1 MGSIKRCTVSV
12 IVCNSQSPSSIS
24 NFTERQR
31 TSTVQ
36 KRNVWLLSYIDLHAA
51 AKLHTPEESGRLGY
65 PGTGRLGYAGTGRLG
80 YAGTG
85 SMLGLRYTTT
95 LIKFLLTLS
104 N

>member
-1 MGSIKRCTVSV
+1 MGSIKRCIVSV

-51 AKLHTPEESGRLGY
+51 AKLHTPEEVQGGWDM
-65 PGTGRLGYAGTGRLG
+65 PVQGGWG
-80 YAGTG
+80 
-85 SMLGLRYTTT
+85 MLVQGVCWD
-95 LIKFLLTLS
+95 
-104 N
+104 